1 MIDGGGGKTS
11 EFLFFSWREKG
22 SDVFHSEAAEAR
34 KEQNMQLERRHT
46 VKWSLLELMS
56 AAICPHIKV
65 PANEG
70 LFIIERTQVIT

>member
-11 EFLFFSWREKG
+11 KFSFSWREKW
-22 SDVFHSEAAEAR
+22 SDIFHSEAAEAR
-34 KEQNMQLERRHT
+34 KEQNMQLERQHT

-65 PANEG
+65 PVNEG
-70 LFIIERTQVIT
+70 LFIIERIQVIT